1 VTELQ
6 LASIKADLPR
16 YLRERNALISP
27 EFCAVVA
34 QTNDFISVVIRDG
47 FEAAIAQLPNVAE
60 ELCDRPF
67 IEVCAVI
74 AGHHLRFVEAKLER
88 DVIRKSL
95 FEAYFHAAGP
105 GNVFK
110 PPLETG
116 FVRTLR
122 RSGSRNFAAMLFSLH
137 VFNMVC
143 IAIEDEVRERSTDI
157 SAFESYMFGV
167 ETICRDAVKV
177 AIDANESE
185 VNERWANNV
194 AKSVEARLYFKR
206 TKPQPSSLLSG
217 NQK

>member
-16 YLRERNALISP
+16 YLRERNAHISS
-27 EFCAVVA
+27 EFCAVVVD
-34 QTNDFISVVIRDG
+34 TNDFISTVICDG
-47 FEAAIAQLPNVAE
+47 FEAAIAQLPNFVVG
-60 ELCDRPF
+60 LCDRPF

-74 AGHHLRFVEAKLER
+74 AAHHLRFVEVKPER
-88 DVIRKSL
+88 EVVRKSL

-143 IAIEDEVRERSTDI
+143 MAIEDEVREKASDI
-157 SAFESYMFGV
+157 SAFELYMLGV
-167 ETICRDAVKV
+167 ETICRDAVRA
-177 AIDANESE
+177 AINANKSE
-185 VNERWANNV
+185 VDELWANNI
-194 AKSVEARLYFKR
+194 ARSVEARLYFKR

-217 NQK
+217 H